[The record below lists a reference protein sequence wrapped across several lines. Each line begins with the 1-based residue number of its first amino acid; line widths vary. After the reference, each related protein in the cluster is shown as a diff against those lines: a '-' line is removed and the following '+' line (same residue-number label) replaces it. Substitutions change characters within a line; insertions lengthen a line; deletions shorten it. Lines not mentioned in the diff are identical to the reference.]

1 MTTIDNLSSFEEALS
16 AGRGKARA
24 PDGFGLKGRVIAG
37 SVAAILLLAGIGG
50 WAATA
55 RLSGAVISAGT
66 VLVEENLK
74 VVQHVD
80 GGVVRAIMV
89 KQGDVVAKDD
99 LLLRLDDVQI
109 RVEKSILIGQLAELV
124 ARQSRLRAEQSSS
137 GAIAFP
143 QDYLEQFPNANPI
156 LSGEQQLFDSA
167 RRDQDS
173 KRAQLQLQVEQLREE
188 ITGLTVQAE
197 ALDDELV
204 LIREER
210 ERMGLLADKGL
221 IETTRLNATDRELA
235 RMVGSQGEIS
245 ASIAR
250 SHARISE
257 LELQILSIDELGG
270 TEALRELR
278 QVDARVAEL
287 QDRLTEVEA
296 RLTRTEI
303 RAPVSGTINELSV
316 TTLGGV
322 ITPAEKLMTIVPTD
336 ADLKIEFRIATHDI
350 DQMHIGQPTK
360 LRFSAFNQRT
370 TPEIDGVVTRISA
383 AATSDP
389 RSGQTFY
396 LAEAEA
402 TGDLSQLGSTGL
414 VPGMPVEV
422 FVATAEQVAI
432 AYFAKPFTDQVAR
445 AFREE

>member
-1 MTTIDNLSSFEEALS
+1 MTTIDSLSSFGETSPRRRSKSRERDSFAL
-16 AGRGKARA
+16 R
-24 PDGFGLKGRVIAG
+24 GRVIAG
-37 SVAAILLLAGIGG
+37 SVFALLLVAGIGG

-80 GGVVRAIMV
+80 GGVVRAILV

-99 LLLRLDDVQI
+99 VLLRLDDVQI
-109 RVEKSILIGQLAELV
+109 RVEKSILLGQLAELT
-124 ARQSRLRAEQSSS
+124 ARQSRLQAEHASS
-137 GAIAFP
+137 GTIAFP
-143 QDYLEQFPNANPI
+143 QDYLEHFPQADLI
-156 LSGEQQLFDSA
+156 MDGERQLFDSA
-167 RRDQDS
+167 RRDQAS
-173 KRAQLQLQVEQLREE
+173 KRAQLQLQVEQLQEE
-188 ITGLTVQAE
+188 IVGLTVQAA
-197 ALDDELV
+197 ALSDEV
-204 LIREER
+204 GLIRDER
-210 ERMGLLADKGL
+210 ARMEVLAQKGL
-221 IETTRLNATDRELA
+221 IETTRLNTTDRELA
-235 RMVGSQGEIS
+235 RMTGSQGEIA

-250 SHARISE
+250 SRARISE
-257 LELQILSIDELGG
+257 IELQILSIDELGG

-278 QVDARVAEL
+278 QVEARLAEL
-287 QDRLTEVEA
+287 RDRLTEVDA
-296 RLTRTEI
+296 RLIRTEI

-322 ITPAEKLMTIVPTD
+322 ITPAEKLLTIVPTD
-336 ADLKIEFRIATHDI
+336 AELKIEFRVATQDI
-350 DQMHIGQPTK
+350 DQIRIGQPTK

-370 TPEIDGVVTRISA
+370 TPEIDGIVTRISA
-383 AATSDP
+383 AATADP
-389 RSGQTFY
+389 SNGMSFY
-396 LAEAEA
+396 VAEAEA

-422 FVATAEQVAI
+422 FVATAEEVAI